1 MRSKSVG
8 HNKSLL
14 TIEEEK
20 QEQDVT
26 VVESRASRSLN
37 ESNLIRE
44 GQPGDLG
51 GQDPSSTTSINA
63 SLPAKR
69 SPLEVGQ
76 GSQLIREE
84 GKVSEASKKG
94 LLSIIEEIKAQG
106 PIKGDDPLV
115 NKLSSWESRDELKKQ
130 LIEELKP
137 VLSVSSKLK
146 LHLAIKQMLENICIL
161 LVWFSCIYK

>member
-76 GSQLIREE
+76 RSQLIREE